1 MGCAGLWLFE
11 TPSSGFKAGKYVV
24 KIRWQQCGMEV
35 GEGVHNLLIL
45 IPLCPEQHPMWDVPH
60 LWLRGFF
67 FFLFMPAM
75 CGQNTSTV
83 LGASGKKDFWTWLW
97 VFWLTGLPPAVG
109 CRAGGHAALGEL
121 PRRCLLARRFLL
133 ALIFHLHPQTG
144 IFTSI
149 SLKHQLA
156 QWYPAH
162 FMPAGAGASGS
173 PRSRLARRRSC
184 FSLS

>member
-1 MGCAGLWLFE
+1 MPRTAPDVGCP
-11 TPSSGFKAGKYVV
+11 TPLV
-24 KIRWQQCGMEV
+24 KGI
-35 GEGVHNLLIL
+35 
-45 IPLCPEQHPMWDVPH
+45 
-60 LWLRGFF
+60 FY
-67 FFLFMPAM
+67 FLFMPAT

-83 LGASGKKDFWTWLW
+83 LGASGEKDFWTWLW

-121 PRRCLLARRFLL
+121 PRCCLLARRFLL

-173 PRSRLARRRSC
+173 LRSRLARRRSC